1 MRVKATVH
9 GAISLVNAIATG
21 KGATLGISTKA
32 ESTVSITDGT
42 GIILT
47 SKNRPMTSRLI
58 QQVIKKIVTKRQL
71 EKFKLHVNLETD
83 IPVGYGL
90 KSSSAISSSVALA
103 CSKIFKPN
111 LSDSKIILTGVDAS
125 IETKVSLTGAYDDA
139 CGCFYGGFNVTD
151 NYKRKLIL
159 RKNAPKDLNAIIF
172 IPNKRKRGKV
182 KQLKDFAVIFEEA
195 WMLAKDS
202 DFWNAMILNGFT
214 ASTILKSEPKIISDM
229 IGKGALGASVSGNGP
244 AFAVV
249 ANNKNSTTIKKALS
263 ELNGNVLISK
273 INNQR
278 ATVHEL

>member
-1 MRVKATVH
+1 MRVKSTVH

-195 WMLAKDS
+195 WTLAKNS

-229 IGKGALGASVSGNGP
+229 IRKGALGASVSGNGP

-263 ELNGNVLISK
+263 ELNGNILISK